1 MPENKLNGREGAN
14 FPRRESVIIDTNRVL
29 DCCKDKDCFEDTRV
43 MLTDYGQ
50 EILEKSG
57 SIRVLSTKV
66 VWTDIVVDP
75 VKFNRGFYQV
85 TIRFFT
91 KITLEACVCVGKSQ
105 ELEGIAVTEKKVV
118 LSVGRFSYEKGYG
131 KGYDI
136 LLKVS
141 EKLDGD
147 TGVYIVGDE
156 PTEEFVKLKEEK
168 NLEHVHYI
176 GFKEKNALAEYYAAA
191 DVFVLLT
198 RGDVWGLVI
207 NEAMMFGLPV
217 ITTYQCIAGTELVK
231 DGVNGYLSEPED
243 IQNIEEK
250 IKKIIDNPE
259 MKTNFGRES
268 LKIIAPYTIENMAKE
283 HLNQLGGVL
292 LP

>member
-85 TIRFFT
+85 SIRFFT
-91 KITLEACVCVGKSQ
+91 KITFEACVCVGKSQ

-118 LSVGRFSYEKGYG
+118 LYGSEGNVNIFRSSQQPGEFCTWGNGGETVSTNKPSVVVEVVDPIALSVKVLEKGCQQNCACACCGVDEVPVQVLNCLNGTLGDPSQGSRGLYVSLG
-131 KGYDI
+131 FFSVVRIERPTQLIVAATEYAVPD
-136 LLKVS
+136 KVCTKAEEDDPCTLFAKMS
-141 EKLDGD
+141 FPVNEFSP
-147 TGVYIVGDE
+147 
-156 PTEEFVKLKEEK
+156 PT
-168 NLEHVHYI
+168 
-176 GFKEKNALAEYYAAA
+176 
-191 DVFVLLT
+191 
-198 RGDVWGLVI
+198 
-207 NEAMMFGLPV
+207 
-217 ITTYQCIAGTELVK
+217 Q
-231 DGVNGYLSEPED
+231 
-243 IQNIEEK
+243 
-250 IKKIIDNPE
+250 
-259 MKTNFGRES
+259 GRCC
-268 LKIIAPYTIENMAKE
+268 
-283 HLNQLGGVL
+283 
-292 LP
+292 

>member
-91 KITLEACVCVGKSQ
+91 KITFEACVCVGKSQ

-118 LSVGRFSYEKGYG
+118 LYGSEGNVNIFRSSQQPGEFCTWGGGGETVSTNKPSVVVEVVDPIALSVKVMEKGSQCSCACTCPCCGVDEIPVQVQSCLNGNLCDLSQGMRGLYVSLG
-131 KGYDI
+131 FFSVIRIERPTQLIVAATEYSVPD
-136 LLKVS
+136 KVCTKAEEDDPCTLFAKMS
-141 EKLDGD
+141 FPVNEFSP
-147 TGVYIVGDE
+147 
-156 PTEEFVKLKEEK
+156 PT
-168 NLEHVHYI
+168 
-176 GFKEKNALAEYYAAA
+176 
-191 DVFVLLT
+191 
-198 RGDVWGLVI
+198 
-207 NEAMMFGLPV
+207 
-217 ITTYQCIAGTELVK
+217 Q
-231 DGVNGYLSEPED
+231 
-243 IQNIEEK
+243 
-250 IKKIIDNPE
+250 
-259 MKTNFGRES
+259 GRCC
-268 LKIIAPYTIENMAKE
+268 
-283 HLNQLGGVL
+283 
-292 LP
+292 